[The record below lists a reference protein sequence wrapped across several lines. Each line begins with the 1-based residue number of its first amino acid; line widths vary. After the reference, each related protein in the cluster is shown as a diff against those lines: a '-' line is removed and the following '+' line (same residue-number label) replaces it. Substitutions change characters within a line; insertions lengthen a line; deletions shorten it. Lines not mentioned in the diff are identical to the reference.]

1 MASGEMFNPESVSD
15 HCLSSS
21 SVTGTYDS
29 PPSSRSPEIDS
40 AQHVE
45 ATMDISSSSRN
56 PSNYDVATLSQVLL
70 GVRAT
75 ATSPS
80 STDRSHATSNAI
92 ATQELVSPETTTKPS
107 FSPTW
112 FTHSHAYGYQHTDRG
127 HFSETWKSHP
137 TFLPL
142 PVPSSISS
150 TTPATSS
157 SGVWVTGESSGIA
170 SGHSSSGP
178 TPTAAQTTVVTSFP
192 YTTVIV
198 SGASSPSSSGTNTAL
213 TITSEWTSGGHTYE
227 TTVTLESMN
236 PNSVHPTATSAT
248 TSSESSR
255 LAMILGPVLGVSF
268 LVALGVIFC
277 KCCTYRQRASRWA
290 QLTTQS
296 PQSSH
301 GDQRRLLR
309 DTTPSDATPTLL
321 GGQIFTP
328 PPARTRSNWRRSQAD
343 NSLQIS
349 QGQAVTSNPFENDSF
364 RDCSQ
369 TTEFPRNNHRDSIES
384 VSTRMYF
391 LPGSGAESEIFRS
404 ISTLET
410 TVSSELNFVVPV
422 PSDTASTYSSYFS
435 PTGHYRA
442 RPEDKEEKSL
452 EQDDNNILPSY
463 VPGTFLPAASA
474 RLRALLDEARR
485 S

>member
-21 SVTGTYDS
+21 SVTGKYDS
-29 PPSSRSPEIDS
+29 PPSRSPEIDS
-40 AQHVE
+40 AQYVE
-45 ATMDISSSSRN
+45 ATMDISSSGRTLPDRPSRLASFTRN
-56 PSNYDVATLSQVLL
+56 PSSYDEVTLSQVLL

-80 STDRSHATSNAI
+80 STNRSHTTSNAI
-92 ATQELVSPETTTKPS
+92 ATLELASPETTTKPS
-107 FSPTW
+107 FSSTW
-112 FTHSHAYGYQHTDRG
+112 FTHSHAYGYPHPDRG
-127 HFSETWKSHP
+127 RFSNTWKSHS
-137 TFLPL
+137 TTTTSLPL
-142 PVPSSISS
+142 PVSPPITP

-157 SGVWVTGESSGIA
+157 SGVWVTGESSGTA
-170 SGHSSSGP
+170 SGSSGP

-198 SGASSPSSSGTNTAL
+198 S
-213 TITSEWTSGGHTYE
+213 H
-227 TTVTLESMN
+227 
-236 PNSVHPTATSAT
+236 
-248 TSSESSR
+248 
-255 LAMILGPVLGVSF
+255 LAMILGPVLGVFS

-277 KCCTYRQRASRWA
+277 KCRTYRRRASRWA

-296 PQSSH
+296 PQSDH

-309 DTTPSDATPTLL
+309 DTTPLDATSALL
-321 GGQIFTP
+321 GGQILTP
-328 PPARTRSNWRRSQAD
+328 PRARTRTHWGRSQAD
-343 NSLQIS
+343 DSSQIS
-349 QGQAVTSNPFENDSF
+349 QGQTVTSNPFENDSF
-364 RDCSQ
+364 PDRSQ
-369 TTEFPRNNHRDSIES
+369 TTESPRNNHRDSVDS
-384 VSTRMYF
+384 VSTQMHF
-391 LPGSGAESEIFRS
+391 LPGSGAGSEIFRS

-442 RPEDKEEKSL
+442 QPEDKGEKSL
-452 EQDDNNILPSY
+452 EQDGNNILPSY